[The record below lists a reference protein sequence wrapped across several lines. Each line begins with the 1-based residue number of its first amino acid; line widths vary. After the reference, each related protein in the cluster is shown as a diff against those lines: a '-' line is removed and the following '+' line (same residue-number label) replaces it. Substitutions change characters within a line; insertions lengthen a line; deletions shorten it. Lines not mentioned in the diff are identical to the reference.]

1 MIIECVKVKNF
12 RSIHNET
19 LYLNDITALIGPNG
33 VGKSSFLK
41 AIDLFYNPNAN
52 YSQKDFYNEDMGSS
66 KKKKNIEITITFSVL
81 DNDELERFK
90 KYVKNGKLS
99 VKKVLE
105 WPKSKGSQKYYG
117 NHLENPDFDDFRN
130 SGGTNLGKEYK
141 KLKENG
147 YDVLPD
153 YKNQENGRNALSEWE
168 DNNPDKCELR
178 EDDGQF
184 FGFKNVGKAKLERN
198 THFIYIPAVLNAS
211 EEASDDKKSVFKQIM
226 DIVIRSTFSQKKEY
240 KQLEENFQENYANFI
255 LKQDDSL
262 KELEKKLS
270 ETLGIYVPNSEV
282 KINWQHQD
290 IVIPLPNADTD
301 LVEDD
306 YGTSVERCGHGLQ
319 RAYIMSMFQYL
330 AKITLEN
337 NFNDENETPVD
348 SNSIP
353 TLIIGIEEPEIY
365 QHPNMQRYLSKIL
378 KSLAEGSLE
387 GVAEKIQ
394 IVYSTHSPLFVD
406 FDNFESIRK
415 LNKEEKYVKQPY
427 ITQINSTNFE
437 KVVEFIKAANNDETL
452 TAEGFA
458 GRINAIMT
466 PWMNEGFFAD
476 MIVLVEGVTD
486 RAAIIG
492 YANALKGE
500 GDLEGKGISVIP
512 CMSKNNIYQPYAIF
526 SKLNIPVYCL
536 WDSDFK
542 KHSNPSTSDKQR
554 EQQKEI
560 RKNHMLLKL
569 CKYEP
574 EDWPSH
580 VEKNH
585 ACFHNELEDTLKQ
598 EIGETVFNQ
607 IISERQNFYQM
618 SKRKDALKRPKII
631 EHLVVKSK
639 ESGNSSVTL
648 ENIIKSIY
656 EMRTMVDD
664 QDLET
669 TQQTTQENSAEVVIK
684 EIPSTNTSGSNE
696 LGGLDKWFET

>member
-1 MIIECVKVKNF
+1 
-12 RSIHNET
+12 
-19 LYLNDITALIGPNG
+19 
-33 VGKSSFLK
+33 
-41 AIDLFYNPNAN
+41 
-52 YSQKDFYNEDMGSS
+52 
-66 KKKKNIEITITFSVL
+66 
-81 DNDELERFK
+81 
-90 KYVKNGKLS
+90 
-99 VKKVLE
+99 
-105 WPKSKGSQKYYG
+105 
-117 NHLENPDFDDFRN
+117 
-130 SGGTNLGKEYK
+130 
-141 KLKENG
+141 
-147 YDVLPD
+147 
-153 YKNQENGRNALSEWE
+153 
-168 DNNPDKCELR
+168 
-178 EDDGQF
+178 
-184 FGFKNVGKAKLERN
+184 
-198 THFIYIPAVLNAS
+198 
-211 EEASDDKKSVFKQIM
+211 
-226 DIVIRSTFSQKKEY
+226 
-240 KQLEENFQENYANFI
+240 
-255 LKQDDSL
+255 
-262 KELEKKLS
+262 
-270 ETLGIYVPNSEV
+270 
-282 KINWQHQD
+282 
-290 IVIPLPNADTD
+290 
-301 LVEDD
+301 
-306 YGTSVERCGHGLQ
+306 
-319 RAYIMSMFQYL
+319 
-330 AKITLEN
+330 
-337 NFNDENETPVD
+337 
-348 SNSIP
+348 
-353 TLIIGIEEPEIY
+353 
-365 QHPNMQRYLSKIL
+365 
-378 KSLAEGSLE
+378 
-387 GVAEKIQ
+387 
-394 IVYSTHSPLFVD
+394 
-406 FDNFESIRK
+406 
-415 LNKEEKYVKQPY
+415 
-427 ITQINSTNFE
+427 
-437 KVVEFIKAANNDETL
+437 
-452 TAEGFA
+452 
-458 GRINAIMT
+458 MT